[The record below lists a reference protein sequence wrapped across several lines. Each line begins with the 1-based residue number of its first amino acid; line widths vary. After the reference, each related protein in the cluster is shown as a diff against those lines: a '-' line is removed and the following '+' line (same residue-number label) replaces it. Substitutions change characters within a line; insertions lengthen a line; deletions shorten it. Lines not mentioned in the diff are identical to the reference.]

1 MQDVL
6 RRLRALDPE
15 KRAAVFARLAER
27 GEDFNVHPV
36 SSGQRRLWLLD
47 QLHPGSPVY
56 NVPYAFRLRGPV
68 DSGALGEAL
77 IALGRRHEVLRTV
90 FLDLDGDPRQ
100 VILPEPQFS
109 LVVTHADVEDRD
121 AFAVARATDAAREP
135 FDLADGPL
143 LRAELV
149 VFDETDALLL
159 VSLHHI
165 VCDGWSTQL
174 LFAEWRAAY
183 EARDLG
189 PAPTQY
195 LDFSRWQTE
204 WLRGR
209 DGTRLL
215 DYWTSQLAGVPP
227 VLELPTDH
235 PRPSVMR
242 MRGGA
247 AEFAWPASVKA
258 QLDAFCLAER
268 VTPFMVLLTAWN
280 VLLHRYCGAGDIV
293 VGTNV
298 GNRRAETENA
308 IGFFVNTVALR
319 TRLDSG
325 TSFLSLLHQVRD
337 TTLAAQQHQ
346 DLPFER
352 VVEALAPPRSTAH
365 QPVVQTIVGMED
377 GQHEIFSLPGVD
389 VRRVASHSGTAKW
402 DLELGVTSTDG
413 GITGLLEYDSALYEP
428 ATARRLLGHL
438 ETLLRA
444 GLADPSCPVGRL
456 PMITPAERVQLL
468 EEWNPPAAAR
478 MDGVLVHELV
488 EASADRTPD
497 AVALVFE
504 DQQLTYRELEERANR
519 LAHLLRSSGI
529 GRGDLVGISLPRSM
543 DLVVAQQGVLK
554 SGAAY
559 VPLDPEYPAD
569 RLAHMVSDSGLRVV
583 VTPAAFAGRFP
594 GVSTLSLDRTDF
606 SGFSADR
613 PQRTVEPDDLAY
625 VIYTSGSTGKPK
637 GAMLAHRGV
646 VNLADELAR
655 MLGIGP
661 GNRMLQFAS
670 FSFDVS
676 VADIMVTLRSG
687 ATVVLAA
694 RHDLQPGPDLA
705 RTIDTQRVD
714 TACLPPTVLRLTDP
728 ALVPGLRTLMAGGEA
743 CPDEVAAAWAPG
755 RRFLNIYGP
764 TEASIWIT
772 SAECDG
778 TESPLP
784 IGRPIAGNTAY
795 VLDENREPLPVGVP
809 GELHLGG
816 VQVARGYLNRP
827 ELTAERFVP
836 NPFGDG
842 RLYRTGDLARF
853 LPDGQIEFLRR
864 MDDQIKLRGYRIE
877 LGEIQAAVSR
887 HPSVRAAVV
896 IAREDVPGDVRLVA
910 YAVAAPGCR
919 IDASE
924 LRAHLRRGLPEYMV
938 PSAFVEV
945 PTIPRNPNGKL
956 DRRALPEPESVRAE
970 RVVVPAG
977 NRTER
982 AITDVWR
989 EVLRTDR
996 VGADDNFFDL
1006 GGNSLLLVKARSRL
1020 AEVFEREV
1028 PTVTLFT
1035 YPTVRALAAHFDG
1048 GGQVETRAAGG
1059 RQAPPIGGAEQG
1071 GALPTGGAEP
1081 GGTRGAGRRK
1091 QALLARGRKS

>member
-27 GEDFNVHPV
+27 GEEFNVHPV

-47 QLHPGSPVY
+47 QLHPGSAVH
-56 NVPYAFRLRGPV
+56 NVPYAFRLRGSV
-68 DSGALGEAL
+68 DPGALAAAL
-77 IALGRRHEVLRTV
+77 TQVGRRHEALRTV

-100 VILPEPQFS
+100 VILPEPQFA
-109 LVVTHADVEDRD
+109 LQVTDLDVADRD
-121 AFAVARATDAAREP
+121 ACAAERAAEAAREP
-135 FDLADGPL
+135 FDLAEGPL

-159 VSLHHI
+159 VSMHHI
-165 VCDGWSTQL
+165 ICDGWSTQL
-174 LFAEWRAAY
+174 LFAQWRAAY
-183 EARDLG
+183 ESGDLG
-189 PAPTQY
+189 PAPAQY
-195 LDFSRWQTE
+195 LDFSRWQNE
-204 WLRGR
+204 WLNGP
-209 DGTRLL
+209 DGARLL
-215 DYWTSQLAGVPP
+215 GYWTAQLAGVPP
-227 VLELPTDH
+227 VLELPADH
-235 PRPSVMR
+235 PRPAVLR
-242 MRGGA
+242 MRGA
-247 AEFAWPASVKA
+247 AESFAWPASL
-258 QLDAFCLAER
+258 QRRLDEFCLAER
-268 VTPFMVLLTAWN
+268 VTPFMVLVTAWN
-280 VLLHRYCGAGDIV
+280 VLLHRYCGADDIV

-298 GNRRAETENA
+298 GNRPAGTEDA
-308 IGFFVNTVALR
+308 VGFFVNTVALR
-319 TRLDSG
+319 TTVDPATGFRE
-325 TSFLSLLHQVRD
+325 LLHRVRD

-346 DLPFER
+346 ELPFELL
-352 VVEALAPPRSTAH
+352 VEALAPPRSTAH
-365 QPVVQTIVGMED
+365 QPVVQTVVGMED
-377 GQHEIFSLPGVD
+377 GQHEIFSLPRVRVD
-389 VRRVASHSGTAKW
+389 RVASHSGTSKW
-402 DLELGVTSTDG
+402 DLELAVTSTEG

-438 ETLLRA
+438 ETLLSA
-444 GLADPSCPVGRL
+444 GLADPECPVGRL
-456 PMITPAERVQLL
+456 TMITAAERAQLVR
-468 EEWNPPAAAR
+468 EWNPPPAPR
-478 MDGVLVHELV
+478 LDGVLVHELA
-488 EASADRTPD
+488 EASADRAPD

-504 DQQLTYRELEERANR
+504 DRELTYRELDERANQ
-519 LAHLLRSSGI
+519 LAHRLRSAGI
-529 GRGDLVGISLPRSM
+529 GRGHLVGISLPRSIE
-543 DLVVAQQGVLK
+543 LVVAQQGVLK

-559 VPLDPEYPAD
+559 VPLDPEYPAE

-583 VTPAAFAGRFP
+583 VTLGRLAGRFP
-594 GVSTLSLDRTDF
+594 GVDALPLDEADLSAEPVERLPRTA
-606 SGFSADR
+606 G
-613 PQRTVEPDDLAY
+613 PDDLAY

-637 GAMLAHRGV
+637 GAMLPHRGV

-655 MLGIGP
+655 TLGIGP

-676 VADIMVTLRSG
+676 VADIVVTLSAG

-694 RHDLQPGPDLA
+694 QHDLQPGPDLA
-705 RTIDTQRVD
+705 RTITSQRVD

-755 RRFLNIYGP
+755 RRFLNVYGP

-772 SAECDG
+772 SSECDG

-795 VLDENREPLPVGVP
+795 VLDEHREPVPIGVP
-809 GELHLGG
+809 GELCLGG

-836 NPFGDG
+836 DPFAGG

-853 LPDGQIEFLRR
+853 LPDGRIEFLRR

-877 LGEIQAAVSR
+877 LGEVQTAVSR

-910 YAVAAPGCR
+910 YAVAAAGRR
-919 IDASE
+919 IDAAE

-956 DRRALPEPESVRAE
+956 DRRALPEPESVRPE
-970 RVVVPAG
+970 RVVAPVG
-977 NRTER
+977 NQTER
-982 AITDVWR
+982 AISEVWR

-1006 GGNSLLLVKARSRL
+1006 GGNSVLLVKARSRL
-1020 AEVFEREV
+1020 AEVLARDV

-1048 GGQVETRAAGG
+1048 GGRAETRTAGG
-1059 RQAPPIGGAEQG
+1059 R
-1071 GALPTGGAEP
+1071 
-1081 GGTRGAGRRK
+1081 K
-1091 QALLARGRKS
+1091 ALLTRGRKS

>member
-6 RRLRALDPE
+6 QRLKALDPD
-15 KRAAVFARLAER
+15 KRAAVFAQLAER
-27 GEDFNVHPV
+27 GEDFGVYPV

-56 NVPYAFRLRGPV
+56 NVPYAFRLRGTV
-68 DSGALGEAL
+68 DSGALAAAL
-77 IALGRRHEVLRTV
+77 LEIGRRHEVLRTV

-109 LVVTHADVEDRD
+109 LVVTHVDVVDRD
-121 AFAVARATDAAREP
+121 GFAVARAAEAAQEP

-159 VSLHHI
+159 VSMHHI

-183 EARDLG
+183 ESRDLG

-204 WLRGR
+204 WLGGA

-235 PRPSVMR
+235 PRPAVMK

-247 AEFAWPASVKA
+247 VEFAWPATLKER
-258 QLDAFCLAER
+258 LDSFCLAER

-280 VLLHRYCGAGDIV
+280 VLLHRYSDADDIV

-298 GNRRAETENA
+298 GNRRAEIENA
-308 IGFFVNTVALR
+308 IGFFVNTVAIR
-319 TRLDSG
+319 SGVDSAA
-325 TSFLSLLHQVRD
+325 SFRSLLRQVRD

-365 QPVVQTIVGMED
+365 QPVIQTIVGMED
-377 GQHEIFSLPGVD
+377 SQHEIFALPGVT
-389 VRRVASHSGTAKW
+389 VERVASHSGTAKW
-402 DLELGVTSTDG
+402 DLELGVTSTEG
-413 GITGLLEYDSALYEP
+413 GITGLLEFDSALYEP

-438 ETLLRA
+438 ETLLTA
-444 GLADPSCPVGRL
+444 GLADPSCPIGRL
-456 PMITPAERVQLL
+456 TMITAAERAQILD
-468 EEWNPPAAAR
+468 EWNPPASAR
-478 MDGVLVHELV
+478 LDGVLVHELA

-504 DQQLTYRELEERANR
+504 DRQLTYRELDERANR
-519 LAHLLRSSGI
+519 LAHVLRARGI
-529 GRGDLVGISLPRSM
+529 GRGDFVGISLPRSL

-569 RLAHMVSDSGLRVV
+569 RLAYMVSDSGLRVV
-583 VTPAAFAGRFP
+583 VTLAALAGRFP
-594 GVSTLSLDRTDF
+594 GVATLPLDETDF
-606 SGFSADR
+606 SGVPDAR
-613 PQRTVEPDDLAY
+613 LRRTVEPDDLAY

-637 GAMLAHRGV
+637 GAMLPHRGV
-646 VNLADELAR
+646 VNLADELAA

-694 RHDLQPGPDLA
+694 QHDLQPGPDLA
-705 RTIDTQRVD
+705 RTITSQRVD
-714 TACLPPTVLRLTDP
+714 MACLPPTVLRLTDP

-755 RRFLNIYGP
+755 RRFINVYGP

-772 SAECDG
+772 SSECDG

-784 IGRPIAGNTAY
+784 IGRPITGNTAY

-809 GELHLGG
+809 GELYLGG

-827 ELTAERFVP
+827 ELTAERFVSD
-836 NPFGDG
+836 PFSNG

-853 LPDGQIEFLRR
+853 LPDGQVEFLRR

-877 LGEIQAAVSR
+877 LGEIQTAVSQ

-910 YAVAAPGCR
+910 YAVAADGCR
-919 IDASE
+919 IDGSE

-956 DRRALPEPESVRAE
+956 DHRALPKPESVRTE

-977 NRTER
+977 NQTER
-982 AITDVWR
+982 AISDVWR
-989 EVLRTDR
+989 EVLRMDR

-1006 GGNSLLLVKARSRL
+1006 GGNSVLLVKARSRL
-1020 AEVFEREV
+1020 AELFAREV

-1048 GGQVETRAAGG
+1048 SGQVETRAVGG
-1059 RQAPPIGGAEQG
+1059 R
-1071 GALPTGGAEP
+1071 
-1081 GGTRGAGRRK
+1081 K
-1091 QALLARGRKS
+1091 ALLARGRKS

>member
-15 KRAAVFARLAER
+15 KRAAVFARIAER

-56 NVPYAFRLRGPV
+56 NVPYAFRLRGSV
-68 DSGALGEAL
+68 DSEAL
-77 IALGRRHEVLRTV
+77 SAALTEVGRRHEVLRTV

-109 LVVTHADVEDRD
+109 LVVTHADADDRD
-121 AFAVARATDAAREP
+121 AFAAERAAEAAREP

-149 VFDETDALLL
+149 VFDETDSLLL
-159 VSLHHI
+159 ISMHHI
-165 VCDGWSTQL
+165 VCDGWSTRL
-174 LFAEWRAAY
+174 LFAELSAAY
-183 EARDLG
+183 AGLG
-189 PAPTQY
+189 LGSAPTQY
-195 LDFSRWQTE
+195 LDFSRWQAE
-204 WLRGR
+204 WLAGE
-209 DGTRLL
+209 DGARLL
-215 DYWTSQLAGVPP
+215 DYWTGQLAGVPP

-235 PRPSVMR
+235 PRPAVMR

-247 AEFAWPASVKA
+247 VEFAWPASLKA
-258 QLDAFCLAER
+258 RLDRFCTAER

-280 VLLHRYCGAGDIV
+280 VLLHRYSGADDVV

-298 GNRRAETENA
+298 GNRGAGLENA
-308 IGFFVNTVALR
+308 VGFFVNTVAIR
-319 TRLDSG
+319 TSVDPA
-325 TSFLSLLHQVRD
+325 TSFRSLLRQVRD

-365 QPVVQTIVGMED
+365 QPVVQTIVGMEE
-377 GQHEIFSLPGVD
+377 GQHEILSLPGVSVD
-389 VRRVASHSGTAKW
+389 GVASHSGTAKW
-402 DLELGVTSTDG
+402 DLELGVTSTED
-413 GITGLLEYDSALYEP
+413 GITGQLEYDSALYEQ

-438 ETLLRA
+438 ETLLTA
-444 GLADPSCPVGRL
+444 GLADPSCPVGEL
-456 PMITPAERVQLL
+456 TMIMPAERAQIVD
-468 EEWNPPAAAR
+468 EWNPPVEPR
-478 MDGVLVHELV
+478 LDGVLVHELA

-504 DQQLTYRELEERANR
+504 DQELTYRQLDERANQ
-519 LAHLLRSSGI
+519 LAHRLRSLGI
-529 GRGDLVGISLPRSM
+529 GYGDLVGISLPRSI

-569 RLAHMVSDSGLRVV
+569 RLAYMVSDSGLRLV
-583 VTPAAFAGRFP
+583 VTLARFAERFPAAD
-594 GVSTLSLDRTDF
+594 TLPLDETDL
-606 SGFSADR
+606 SALPVER
-613 PQRTVEPDDLAY
+613 PQRTIEPDDLAY

-637 GAMLAHRGV
+637 GAMLPHRGV

-655 MLGIGP
+655 MIGIGP

-676 VADIMVTLRSG
+676 VADIMVTLSAG

-694 RHDLQPGPDLA
+694 QHDLQPGPDLA
-705 RTIDTQRVD
+705 RTINSQRVD

-755 RRFLNIYGP
+755 RRFINVYGP

-784 IGRPIAGNTAY
+784 IGRPITGNTAY
-795 VLDENREPLPVGVP
+795 VLDGNREPLPVGVP
-809 GELHLGG
+809 GELYLGG

-827 ELTAERFVP
+827 ELTAERFVTD
-836 NPFGDG
+836 PFGPG

-877 LGEIQAAVSR
+877 LGEVQTAVSR

-910 YAVAAPGCR
+910 YAVAAEGCR
-919 IDASE
+919 IDPSA

-956 DRRALPEPESVRAE
+956 DHRALPKPESVRSE

-977 NRTER
+977 NQTER
-982 AITDVWR
+982 AISDVWR
-989 EVLRTDR
+989 EVLRMDR

-1006 GGNSLLLVKARSRL
+1006 GGNSVLLVKARSRL
-1020 AEVFEREV
+1020 AEVLAREV

-1048 GGQVETRAAGG
+1048 TGTTASRASGG
-1059 RQAPPIGGAEQG
+1059 RN
-1071 GALPTGGAEP
+1071 
-1081 GGTRGAGRRK
+1081 
-1091 QALLARGRKS
+1091 ALLARGRKT

>member
-15 KRAAVFARLAER
+15 KRAAVFAQLAER
-27 GEDFNVHPV
+27 GEEFNVHPV

-47 QLHPGSPVY
+47 QLHPGSAVY
-56 NVPYAFRLRGPV
+56 NVPYAFRLRGSV
-68 DSGALGEAL
+68 DSGALGAAL
-77 IALGRRHEVLRTV
+77 IELGRRHEVLRTV

-109 LVVTHADVEDRD
+109 LVVTHADVEDRE
-121 AFAVARATDAAREP
+121 AFAAERAAEAAQEP
-135 FDLADGPL
+135 FSLADGPL
-143 LRAELV
+143 LRAELI
-149 VFDETDALLL
+149 VFDSSDALLL
-159 VSLHHI
+159 VSMHHI

-174 LFAEWRAAY
+174 LFSEWQAAY
-183 EARDLG
+183 SGLDLG
-189 PAPTQY
+189 AAPTQY

-204 WLRGR
+204 WLRGPE
-209 DGTRLL
+209 GARLL
-215 DYWTSQLAGVPP
+215 DYWTEQLAGVPP

-235 PRPSVMR
+235 PRPAVMK
-242 MRGGA
+242 MRGGVVS
-247 AEFAWPASVKA
+247 FAWPASLKS

-280 VLLHRYCGAGDIV
+280 VLLHRYSGADDIV

-298 GNRRAETENA
+298 GARRAEIENA
-308 IGFFVNTVALR
+308 LGFFVNTVAIR
-319 TRLDSG
+319 STVDSDR
-325 TSFLSLLHQVRD
+325 SFRSLLHQVRD

-365 QPVVQTIVGMED
+365 QPVIQTIVGMED
-377 GQHEIFSLPGVD
+377 SQHEIFSLPGV
-389 VRRVASHSGTAKW
+389 VVSRVASHSGTAKW
-402 DLELGVTSTDG
+402 DLELGVTSTEG
-413 GITGLLEYDSALYEP
+413 GITGLLEYDSALYRHSS
-428 ATARRLLGHL
+428 ARRLLGHL
-438 ETLLRA
+438 ETLLGA

-456 PMITPAERVQLL
+456 TMITPAERAQLV
-468 EEWNPPAAAR
+468 EAWNPQVAPR
-478 MDGVLVHELV
+478 LDGVLVHELA

-504 DQQLTYRELEERANR
+504 NQSLTYRELDSRANQ
-519 LAHLLRSSGI
+519 LAHQLRSLGI
-529 GRGDLVGISLPRSM
+529 GRGDFVGISLPRSI

-569 RLAHMVSDSGLRVV
+569 RLAYMVSDSGLRVV
-583 VTPAAFAGRFP
+583 VTLERFASRFP
-594 GVSTLSLDRTDF
+594 GVDTLPLDSVDL
-606 SGFSADR
+606 SAFPVDR

-637 GAMLAHRGV
+637 GAMLPHRGV

-655 MLGIGP
+655 MIGIGP

-694 RHDLQPGPDLA
+694 QHDLQPGPDLA
-705 RTIDTQRVD
+705 RTICEQRVD
-714 TACLPPTVLRLTDP
+714 FACLPPTVLRLTDP
-728 ALVPGLRTLMAGGEA
+728 AAVPGLRTLMAGGEA

-755 RRFLNIYGP
+755 RRFINIYGP

-772 SAECDG
+772 SAECSG

-784 IGRPIAGNTAY
+784 IGRPISGNTAH
-795 VLDENREPLPVGVP
+795 VLDVNREPVPVGVP
-809 GELHLGG
+809 GELYLGG

-827 ELTAERFVP
+827 ELTAERFVSD
-836 NPFGDG
+836 PFSGG

-877 LGEIQAAVSR
+877 LGEIQTAVSQ

-910 YAVAAPGCR
+910 YAVAADGCR
-919 IDASE
+919 IDGGE

-956 DRRALPEPESVRAE
+956 DHRALPKPSAQSS

-977 NRTER
+977 NQTER
-982 AITDVWR
+982 VISDVWR
-989 EVLRTDR
+989 EVLRMDR

-1006 GGNSLLLVKARSRL
+1006 GGNSVLLVKARSKL
-1020 AEVFEREV
+1020 AEVFAREV

-1048 GGQVETRAAGG
+1048 TGTTGSRSAGN
-1059 RQAPPIGGAEQG
+1059 RS
-1071 GALPTGGAEP
+1071 
-1081 GGTRGAGRRK
+1081 
-1091 QALLARGRKS
+1091 ALLARGRKS

>member
-6 RRLRALDPE
+6 RRLKALDPE
-15 KRAAVFARLAER
+15 RRAAVFAQLAER
-27 GEDFNVHPV
+27 GEEFNVHPV

-68 DSGALGEAL
+68 DSAALAAAL
-77 IALGRRHEVLRTV
+77 LALGRRHEVLRTV

-109 LVVTHADVEDRD
+109 LVVTEVSVPASERD
-121 AFAVARATDAAREP
+121 AFASARAAEAAREP
-135 FDLADGPL
+135 FDLAEGPL

-149 VFDETDALLL
+149 VFSATDALLL
-159 VSLHHI
+159 VTMHHI

-183 EARDLG
+183 ESADLG

-204 WLRGR
+204 WLAGP
-209 DGTRLL
+209 DGARLEE
-215 DYWTSQLAGVPP
+215 YWTSQLAGVPP
-227 VLELPTDH
+227 VLELPADH
-235 PRPSVMR
+235 PRPAVMK

-247 AEFAWPASVKA
+247 ESFAWPASLKER
-258 QLDAFCLAER
+258 LDSFCLAER

-280 VLLHRYCGAGDIV
+280 VLLHRYSGADDLV

-298 GNRRAETENA
+298 ANRRAEIENA
-308 IGFFVNTVALR
+308 VGFFVNTVAIR
-319 TRLDSG
+319 TRVSPSV
-325 TSFLSLLHQVRD
+325 SFRSLLHQVRD

-365 QPVVQTIVGMED
+365 QPVIQTIVGMED
-377 GQHEIFSLPGVD
+377 SQHEIFSLPGVS
-389 VRRVASHSGTAKW
+389 VSRVASHSGTAKW
-402 DLELGVTSTDG
+402 DLELGVTSTSG
-413 GITGLLEYDSALYEP
+413 GIAGLLEYDSALYEP
-428 ATARRLLGHL
+428 ATVRRLLGHL
-438 ETLLRA
+438 ETLLSA
-444 GLADPSCPVGRL
+444 GLDDPSRPVGRL
-456 PMITPAERVQLL
+456 TMINAAERAQLVD
-468 EEWNPPAAAR
+468 EWNPPVSPR
-478 MDGVLVHELV
+478 LDDVLVHELM

-504 DQQLTYRELEERANR
+504 DQSLTYRELEARANQ
-519 LAHLLRSSGI
+519 LAHQLRSSGI
-529 GRGDLVGISLPRSM
+529 GRGDLVGISLPRSL

-569 RLAHMVSDSGLRVV
+569 RLAYMVADSGLRVV
-583 VTPAAFAGRFP
+583 VTLAAFASRFP
-594 GVSTLSLDRTDF
+594 SVDTLSLDVVDL
-606 SGFSADR
+606 SAFATDR
-613 PQRTVEPDDLAY
+613 PQRTVSPDDLAY

-637 GAMLAHRGV
+637 GAMLPHRGV

-676 VADIMVTLRSG
+676 VADIMVTLSSG
-687 ATVVLAA
+687 ATVVLAPQ
-694 RHDLQPGPDLA
+694 HDLQPGPDLA
-705 RTIDTQRVD
+705 RTINAQRVD
-714 TACLPPTVLRLTDP
+714 MACLPPTVLRLTDP
-728 ALVPGLRTLMAGGEA
+728 ASVPGLRTLMAGGEA
-743 CPDEVAAAWAPG
+743 CPDEVAALWAPG
-755 RRFLNIYGP
+755 RRFVNIYGP

-795 VLDENREPLPVGVP
+795 VLDENREPLPIGVP
-809 GELHLGG
+809 GELYLGG

-827 ELTAERFVP
+827 ELTSERFVAD
-836 NPFGDG
+836 PFTGG

-853 LPDGQIEFLRR
+853 LPDGRIEFLRR
-864 MDDQIKLRGYRIE
+864 MDNQIKLRGYRIE
-877 LGEIQAAVSR
+877 LGEIQTAVSQ

-919 IDASE
+919 IDAAE
-924 LRAHLRRGLPEYMV
+924 LRTHLRRGLPEYMV

-956 DRRALPEPESVRAE
+956 DHRALPKPESVRAE

-977 NRTER
+977 TRTER
-982 AITDVWR
+982 AISDVWS
-989 EVLRTDR
+989 EVLRMDR
-996 VGADDNFFDL
+996 IGADDNFFDL
-1006 GGNSLLLVKARSRL
+1006 GGNSVLLVKARSRL
-1020 AEVFEREV
+1020 AEVFAREV

-1048 GGQVETRAAGG
+1048 GGEVEARSVAGG
-1059 RQAPPIGGAEQG
+1059 R
-1071 GALPTGGAEP
+1071 
-1081 GGTRGAGRRK
+1081 K
-1091 QALLARGRKS
+1091 ALLARGRKS

>member
-6 RRLRALDPE
+6 RRLKALDPD
-15 KRAAVFARLAER
+15 KRAAVFAQLTER
-27 GEDFNVHPV
+27 GEDFGVYPV

-56 NVPYAFRLRGPV
+56 NVPYAFRLRGTV
-68 DSGALGEAL
+68 DSDALGAAL
-77 IALGRRHEVLRTV
+77 LEIGRRHEVLRTV
-90 FLDLDGDPRQ
+90 FLDVDGDPRQ

-109 LVVTHADVEDRD
+109 LAVTHADVDDRD
-121 AFAVARATDAAREP
+121 AFATARAADAARQP
-135 FDLADGPL
+135 FSLADGPL

-149 VFDETDALLL
+149 VFDEADALLL
-159 VSLHHI
+159 VSMHHI

-183 EARDLG
+183 ESRDLG

-204 WLRGR
+204 WLGGP

-215 DYWTSQLAGVPP
+215 DYWTTQLAGVPP

-235 PRPSVMR
+235 PRPAVMK

-247 AEFAWPASVKA
+247 VEFAWPASVK
-258 QLDAFCLAER
+258 QRLDEFCLAER

-280 VLLHRYCGAGDIV
+280 VLLHRYSGADDIV

-298 GNRRAETENA
+298 GNRGTEIENA
-308 IGFFVNTVALR
+308 IGFFVNTVAIR
-319 TRLDSG
+319 SSVDSAA
-325 TSFLSLLHQVRD
+325 SFRSLLHQVRD

-346 DLPFER
+346 ELPFER

-365 QPVVQTIVGMED
+365 QPVIQTIVGMED
-377 GQHEIFSLPGVD
+377 SQHEIFTLPGVAVD
-389 VRRVASHSGTAKW
+389 RVASHSGTAKW
-402 DLELGVTSTDG
+402 DLELGVTSTEG
-413 GITGLLEYDSALYEP
+413 GITGLLEFDSALYEP

-438 ETLLRA
+438 EMLLTA
-444 GLADPSCPVGRL
+444 GLADPSCPIGRL
-456 PMITPAERVQLL
+456 ALITPAERVQVL
-468 EEWNPPAAAR
+468 EEWNPPVVAR
-478 MDGVLVHELV
+478 LDGVLVHELA

-504 DQQLTYRELEERANR
+504 DQQLTYAELDSRANR
-519 LAHLLRSSGI
+519 LAHLLRSRGI
-529 GRGDLVGISLPRSM
+529 GRGDFVGISLPRSL

-569 RLAHMVSDSGLRVV
+569 RLAYMVADSGLRVV
-583 VTPAAFAGRFP
+583 VTLAALAERFP
-594 GVSTLSLDRTDF
+594 DVSTLPLDDTDF
-606 SGFSADR
+606 SGVPDAR
-613 PQRTVEPDDLAY
+613 LRRTVEPDDLAY

-637 GAMLAHRGV
+637 GAMLPHRGV

-694 RHDLQPGPDLA
+694 QHDLQPGPDLA
-705 RTIDTQRVD
+705 RTINSQRVD
-714 TACLPPTVLRLTDP
+714 MACLPPTVLRLTDP

-755 RRFLNIYGP
+755 RRFVNVYGP

-809 GELHLGG
+809 GELYLGG

-827 ELTAERFVP
+827 ELTAERFVSD
-836 NPFGDG
+836 PFSSG

-853 LPDGQIEFLRR
+853 LPDGQVEFLRR

-877 LGEIQAAVSR
+877 LGEIQTAVSQ

-910 YAVAAPGCR
+910 YAVAADGCR
-919 IDASE
+919 IDATE

-956 DRRALPEPESVRAE
+956 DHRALPKPESVRTE

-977 NRTER
+977 NQTER
-982 AITDVWR
+982 AISDVWR

-1006 GGNSLLLVKARSRL
+1006 GGNSVLLVKARSRL
-1020 AEVFEREV
+1020 AEVFAREV

-1048 GGQVETRAAGG
+1048 SGQVETRAVGG
-1059 RQAPPIGGAEQG
+1059 R
-1071 GALPTGGAEP
+1071 
-1081 GGTRGAGRRK
+1081 K
-1091 QALLARGRKS
+1091 ALLARGRKS

>member
-15 KRAAVFARLAER
+15 RRAAVFAQLAER
-27 GEDFNVHPV
+27 GEEFNVHPV

-68 DSGALGEAL
+68 DRAALGAAL
-77 IALGRRHEVLRTV
+77 TELGRRHEVLRTV

-109 LVVTHADVEDRD
+109 LVVTETPVAAGERD
-121 AFAVARATDAAREP
+121 AFASARAAEAAREP
-135 FDLADGPL
+135 FSLADGPL

-149 VFDETDALLL
+149 VFDATDALLL
-159 VSLHHI
+159 VTMHHI

-183 EARDLG
+183 ESADLG

-204 WLRGR
+204 WLAGP
-209 DGTRLL
+209 DGARLQ

-227 VLELPTDH
+227 VLELPSDH
-235 PRPSVMR
+235 PRPAVMK

-247 AEFAWPASVKA
+247 ESFAWPAALKER
-258 QLDAFCLAER
+258 LDSFCLAER

-280 VLLHRYCGAGDIV
+280 VLLHRYCGADDLV

-298 GNRRAETENA
+298 ANRRAEIENA
-308 IGFFVNTVALR
+308 IGFFVNTVAIR
-319 TRLDSG
+319 TRVEPADS
-325 TSFLSLLHQVRD
+325 FRSLLHQVRD

-365 QPVVQTIVGMED
+365 QPVIQTIVGMED
-377 GQHEIFSLPGVD
+377 SQHEIFSLPGVG
-389 VRRVASHSGTAKW
+389 VSRVASHSGTAKW
-402 DLELGVTSTDG
+402 DLELGVTSTSG
-413 GITGLLEYDSALYEP
+413 GIAGLLEYDSALFEP
-428 ATARRLLGHL
+428 ATVRRLLGHL
-438 ETLLRA
+438 ETLLSA
-444 GLADPSCPVGRL
+444 GLADPSCSVGLL
-456 PMITPAERVQLL
+456 PMITSSERAQLVD
-468 EEWNPPAAAR
+468 EWNPPVSPR
-478 MDGVLVHELV
+478 LDDVLVHELA

-504 DQQLTYRELEERANR
+504 DQSLTYRQLDTRANQ
-519 LAHLLRSSGI
+519 LAHRLRAAGI
-529 GRGDLVGISLPRSM
+529 GPGDLVGISLPRSL

-569 RLAHMVSDSGLRVV
+569 RLAYMVSDSGLRVV
-583 VTPAAFAGRFP
+583 VTLSAFTSRFP
-594 GVSTLSLDRTDF
+594 AVDTLPLDTVDLSELST
-606 SGFSADR
+606 DR
-613 PQRTVEPDDLAY
+613 PQRTVSPDDLAY

-637 GAMLAHRGV
+637 GAMLPHRGV
-646 VNLADELAR
+646 VNLATELAR
-655 MLGIGP
+655 MIGIGP

-676 VADIMVTLRSG
+676 VADIMVTLSAG
-687 ATVVLAA
+687 ATVVLAPQ
-694 RHDLQPGPDLA
+694 HDLQPGPDLT
-705 RTIDTQRVD
+705 RTITTQRVD
-714 TACLPPTVLRLTDP
+714 MACLPPTVLRLTDP
-728 ALVPGLRTLMAGGEA
+728 SSVPGLHTLMAGGEA
-743 CPDEVAAAWAPG
+743 CPDEVAAGWAPG
-755 RRFLNIYGP
+755 RRFINIYGP

-772 SAECDG
+772 AAECDG

-795 VLDENREPLPVGVP
+795 VLDAHGEPLPIGVP
-809 GELHLGG
+809 GELYLGG

-827 ELTAERFVP
+827 ELTSERFVSD
-836 NPFGDG
+836 PFSGG

-853 LPDGQIEFLRR
+853 LPDGRIEFLRR
-864 MDDQIKLRGYRIE
+864 MDNQIKLRGYRIE
-877 LGEIQAAVSR
+877 LGEIQTAVSQ

-910 YAVAAPGCR
+910 YAVAAAGSR
-919 IDASE
+919 IDAAE

-956 DRRALPEPESVRAE
+956 DHRALPKPESVRAE

-977 NRTER
+977 TRTER
-982 AITDVWR
+982 AISDVWS
-989 EVLRTDR
+989 EVLRMDR
-996 VGADDNFFDL
+996 IGADDNFFDL
-1006 GGNSLLLVKARSRL
+1006 GGNSVLLVKARSRL
-1020 AEVFEREV
+1020 AEVFAREV

-1048 GGQVETRAAGG
+1048 GGQEETRAVAGG
-1059 RQAPPIGGAEQG
+1059 R
-1071 GALPTGGAEP
+1071 
-1081 GGTRGAGRRK
+1081 K
-1091 QALLARGRKS
+1091 ALLARGRKA

>member
-6 RRLRALDPE
+6 RRLKALDPE
-15 KRAAVFARLAER
+15 RRAAVFAQLAER
-27 GEDFNVHPV
+27 GEEFNVHPV

-56 NVPYAFRLRGPV
+56 NVPYAFRLRGRV
-68 DSGALGEAL
+68 DADALAAAL
-77 IALGRRHEVLRTV
+77 LEVGRRHEVLRTV

-109 LVVTHADVEDRD
+109 LVVTQLDVAVNLRD
-121 AFAVARATDAAREP
+121 GFVSERAANAAREP

-149 VFDETDALLL
+149 VFDSRDALLL
-159 VSLHHI
+159 ISMHHI

-174 LFAEWRAAY
+174 LFAELQAAY
-183 EARDLG
+183 SGGDLG
-189 PAPTQY
+189 PVPTQY

-204 WLRGR
+204 WLSGQ
-209 DGTRLL
+209 DGVRLL
-215 DYWTSQLAGVPP
+215 DYWTKQLAGVPP
-227 VLELPTDH
+227 VLELPADH
-235 PRPSVMR
+235 PRPAMMK

-247 AEFAWPASVKA
+247 ESFAWPAELKDR
-258 QLDAFCLAER
+258 LDEFCLAER

-280 VLLHRYCGAGDIV
+280 VLLHRYSGADDLV

-298 GNRRAETENA
+298 ANRRAEIENA
-308 IGFFVNTVALR
+308 IGFYVNTVAIR
-319 TRLDSG
+319 TAVDPSV
-325 TSFLSLLHQVRD
+325 SFRSLLHQVRD

-365 QPVVQTIVGMED
+365 QPVIQTIVGMED
-377 GQHEIFSLPGVD
+377 SQHEIFALPGVS
-389 VRRVASHSGTAKW
+389 VERVASHSGTAKW
-402 DLELGVTSTDG
+402 DLELGVTSTEG
-413 GITGLLEYDSALYEP
+413 GISGLLEYDSALYEP
-428 ATARRLLGHL
+428 ATVRRLLGHL
-438 ETLLRA
+438 ETLLSA
-444 GLADPSCPVGRL
+444 GVTEPELAVGRL
-456 PMITPAERVQLL
+456 PMLTSAERAQLVD
-468 EEWNPPAAAR
+468 EWNPPVEPR
-478 MDGVLVHELV
+478 LDGVLVHELA
-488 EASADRTPD
+488 EATADRTPN

-504 DQQLTYRELEERANR
+504 DQELTYRQLDERANQ
-519 LAHLLRSSGI
+519 LAHRLRAQGI
-529 GRGDLVGISLPRSM
+529 GRGDLVGISLPRSI

-569 RLAHMVSDSGLRVV
+569 RLAYMVSDSSARVV
-583 VTPAAFAGRFP
+583 VTLARFAERFP
-594 GVSTLSLDRTDF
+594 GVETLPLDETDL
-606 SGFSADR
+606 SDLPIDR
-613 PQRTVEPDDLAY
+613 PQRTLEPDDLAY

-637 GAMLAHRGV
+637 GAMLPHRGV

-655 MLGIGP
+655 MIGIGP
-661 GNRMLQFAS
+661 DNRMLQFAS

-676 VADIMVTLRSG
+676 VADIMVTLSSG

-694 RHDLQPGPDLA
+694 QHDLQPGPDLA
-705 RTIDTQRVD
+705 RTINSQRVD
-714 TACLPPTVLRLTDP
+714 MACLPPTVLRLTDP

-755 RRFLNIYGP
+755 RTFINIYGP

-772 SAECDG
+772 SSYCDG

-795 VLDENREPLPVGVP
+795 VLDENREPLPIGVP
-809 GELHLGG
+809 GELYLGG

-827 ELTAERFVP
+827 ELTSERFVSD
-836 NPFGDG
+836 PFTADG

-853 LPDGQIEFLRR
+853 LPNGQIEFLRR
-864 MDDQIKLRGYRIE
+864 MDNQIKLRGYRIE
-877 LGEIQAAVSR
+877 LGEIQTAVAQ

-910 YAVAAPGCR
+910 YAVAAEGHR
-919 IDASE
+919 IDAAE

-938 PSAFVEV
+938 PSAFVAV

-956 DRRALPEPESVRAE
+956 DHRALPKPESVRDE
-970 RVVVPAG
+970 RPVVAAG
-977 NRTER
+977 TTTER
-982 AITDVWR
+982 TITGVWR

-996 VGADDNFFDL
+996 IGAEDNFFDL
-1006 GGNSLLLVKARSRL
+1006 GGNSVLLVKARSKL
-1020 AEVFEREV
+1020 AEAFEREV

-1048 GGQVETRAAGG
+1048 AGKAAHFDGAGQAEQRTAGG
-1059 RQAPPIGGAEQG
+1059 RQA
-1071 GALPTGGAEP
+1071 
-1081 GGTRGAGRRK
+1081 
-1091 QALLARGRKS
+1091 LLTRGRKS

>member
-6 RRLRALDPE
+6 RRLRALDQE
-15 KRAAVFARLAER
+15 KRAAVFARIAEH

-36 SSGQRRLWLLD
+36 SPGQRRLWLLD

-68 DSGALGEAL
+68 DAGALSAAL
-77 IALGRRHEVLRTV
+77 VELGLRHEVLRTV

-109 LVVTHADVEDRD
+109 LVVTHADVTDRD
-121 AFAVARATDAAREP
+121 AYAVSRAAEAAREP

-149 VFDETDALLL
+149 VFDPTDSLLL
-159 VSLHHI
+159 ISMHHI

-174 LFAEWRAAY
+174 LFSELSTVY
-183 EARDLG
+183 SGQHLG
-189 PAPTQY
+189 PAPAQY
-195 LDFSRWQTE
+195 LDFSRWQAE
-204 WLRGR
+204 WL
-209 DGTRLL
+209 DGQESAEQLG
-215 DYWTSQLAGVPP
+215 YWTRQLAGIPP
-227 VLELPTDH
+227 VLGLPTDR
-235 PRPSVMR
+235 PRPAVMR
-242 MRGGA
+242 MCGGA
-247 AEFAWPASVKA
+247 VEFAWPASLKER
-258 QLDAFCLAER
+258 LDEFCLAER
-268 VTPFMVLLTAWN
+268 VTPFMVLVTAWN
-280 VLLHRYCGAGDIV
+280 VLLHRYSGADDVV

-298 GNRRAETENA
+298 GARRVEIEDAA
-308 IGFFVNTVALR
+308 GFFVNTVALR
-319 TRLDSG
+319 TKIDPAV
-325 TSFLSLLHQVRD
+325 SFRELLHQVRD

-365 QPVVQTIVGMED
+365 QPVVQTVVGMED
-377 GQHEIFSLPGVD
+377 GQHSLLSLPGVD
-389 VRRVASHSGTAKW
+389 VRRVPAHSGTAKW
-402 DLELGVTSTDG
+402 DLELGVTSTEG
-413 GITGLLEYDSALYEP
+413 GITGLLEYDSDLYDRE
-428 ATARRLLGHL
+428 TASRLLGHL
-438 ETLLRA
+438 EVLLTA
-444 GLADPSCPVGRL
+444 GLADPSCSVGRL
-456 PMITPAERVQLL
+456 PLLTSAERVRLL
-468 EEWNPPAAAR
+468 DEWNPHAEAR
-478 MDGVLVHELV
+478 LDGVLVHELT

-504 DQQLTYRELEERANR
+504 DQELTYRELDERANR
-519 LAHLLRSSGI
+519 LAHLLRSRGI
-529 GRGDLVGISLPRSM
+529 GRGDLVGISLPRSL
-543 DLVVAQQGVLK
+543 DLVVAQQAVLK

-569 RLAHMVSDSGLRVV
+569 RLAYMVSDSGLRLV
-583 VTPAAFAGRFP
+583 VTLDRFAARFP
-594 GVSTLSLDRTDF
+594 GADALPLDETDLSGLP
-606 SGFSADR
+606 ADR
-613 PQRTVEPDDLAY
+613 PHRTIEPDDLAY

-637 GAMLAHRGV
+637 GAMLPHRGV
-646 VNLADELAR
+646 ANLADELAR

-676 VADIMVTLRSG
+676 VADIMVTLSAG

-694 RHDLQPGPDLA
+694 QHDLQPGPDLA
-705 RTIDTQRVD
+705 RTINSQRVD
-714 TACLPPTVLRLTDP
+714 VACLPPTVLRLTDP

-755 RRFLNIYGP
+755 RRFINIYGP

-772 SAECDG
+772 STECDG

-784 IGRPIAGNTAY
+784 IGRPIRGNTAY
-795 VLDENREPLPVGVP
+795 VLDEHREPLPAGIP

-816 VQVARGYLNRP
+816 VQVARGYLDRP

-836 NPFGDG
+836 NPFGAG

-853 LPDGQIEFLRR
+853 LPDGRIEFLRR
-864 MDDQIKLRGYRIE
+864 LDDQIKLRGYRIE
-877 LGEIQAAVSR
+877 LGEIQTAVAQ

-910 YAVAAPGCR
+910 YAVAGQGHR
-919 IDASE
+919 IDPAE
-924 LRAHLRRGLPEYMV
+924 LRAHVRRGLPEYMV

-956 DRRALPEPESVRAE
+956 DRRALPAPESVRTE
-970 RVVVPAG
+970 RVVVPIG

-982 AITDVWR
+982 AISDVWR

-1006 GGNSLLLVKARSRL
+1006 GGNSVLLVKARSRL

-1028 PTVTLFT
+1028 PTVMLFT

-1048 GGQVETRAAGG
+1048 TGTTASRASGG
-1059 RQAPPIGGAEQG
+1059 RG
-1071 GALPTGGAEP
+1071 
-1081 GGTRGAGRRK
+1081 
-1091 QALLARGRKS
+1091 ALLARGRKA

>member
-1 MQDVL
+1 MTGGEVVQDVL
-6 RRLRALDPE
+6 RRLKALDPE
-15 KRAAVFARLAER
+15 KRAAVFAQLAER
-27 GEDFNVHPV
+27 GEDFGVYPV

-47 QLHPGSPVY
+47 QLHPGSAVY
-56 NVPYAFRLRGPV
+56 NVPYAFRLRGTV
-68 DSGALGEAL
+68 DAGALGEAL
-77 IALGRRHEVLRTV
+77 LEVGRRHEVLRTV
-90 FLDLDGDPRQ
+90 FLDLDGEPRQ

-109 LVVTHADVEDRD
+109 LVVSHVDVDDRE
-121 AFAVARATDAAREP
+121 AFAAERAAEVAAEP
-135 FDLADGPL
+135 FSLADGPL

-149 VFDETDALLL
+149 VFDATDALLL
-159 VSLHHI
+159 VSMHHI

-174 LFAEWRAAY
+174 LFAEWEAAY
-183 EARDLG
+183 SARDLG
-189 PAPTQY
+189 PAPAQY

-204 WLRGR
+204 WLAGAE
-209 DGTRLL
+209 GARLL
-215 DYWTSQLAGVPP
+215 EYWTAQLAGVPP
-227 VLELPTDH
+227 VLELPADR
-235 PRPSVMR
+235 PRPAVMR

-247 AEFAWPASVKA
+247 VEFAWPAALKDR
-258 QLDAFCLAER
+258 LDAFCLAER

-280 VLLHRYCGAGDIV
+280 VLLHRYSGAGDIV

-298 GNRRAETENA
+298 GNRRAEIEDA

-319 TRLDSG
+319 TRVDADV
-325 TSFLSLLHQVRD
+325 SFLELLHQVRD

-346 DLPFER
+346 ELPFER

-377 GQHEIFSLPGVD
+377 GQHSLLSLPGIEIS
-389 VRRVASHSGTAKW
+389 RVPAHSGTAKW
-402 DLELGVTSTDG
+402 DLELGVTSTEG
-413 GITGLLEYDSALYEP
+413 GITGLLEFDSALYEP
-428 ATARRLLGHL
+428 ETVRRLLGHL
-438 ETLLRA
+438 ETLLDS
-444 GLADPSCPVGRL
+444 GLAAPSCPVGRL
-456 PMITPAERVQLL
+456 TMITPAERARIL
-468 EEWNPPAAAR
+468 EDWNPVATAR
-478 MDGVLVHELV
+478 LDGVLVHELA
-488 EASADRTPD
+488 ESSADRTPD

-504 DQQLTYRELEERANR
+504 DQELTYRELDERANR
-519 LAHLLRSSGI
+519 LAHLLRSRGI
-529 GRGDLVGISLPRSM
+529 GRGDFVGISLPRSL

-569 RLAHMVSDSGLRVV
+569 RLAYMVADSGLRVV
-583 VTPAAFAGRFP
+583 VTLAAFSERFP
-594 GVSTLSLDRTDF
+594 GVATLPLDETDF
-606 SGFSADR
+606 SGVPAAR
-613 PQRTVEPDDLAY
+613 LARTVEPDDLAY

-637 GAMLAHRGV
+637 GAMLPHRGV

-694 RHDLQPGPDLA
+694 QHDLQPGPDLA
-705 RTIDTQRVD
+705 RTITSQRVD
-714 TACLPPTVLRLTDP
+714 VACLPPTVLRLTDP
-728 ALVPGLRTLMAGGEA
+728 ASVPGLRTLMAGGEA
-743 CPDEVAAAWAPG
+743 CPEEVAAAWAVG
-755 RRFLNIYGP
+755 RRFLNVYGP

-772 SAECDG
+772 AADCDG

-784 IGRPIAGNTAY
+784 IGRPITGSTAY
-795 VLDENREPLPVGVP
+795 VLDAHQEPLPVGVP

-827 ELTAERFVP
+827 ELTAERFVAD
-836 NPFGDG
+836 PFGGG

-853 LPDGQIEFLRR
+853 RPDGQVEFLRR

-877 LGEIQAAVSR
+877 LGEIQTAVCA

-910 YAVAAPGCR
+910 YAVAADGCE
-919 IDASE
+919 IDAAE
-924 LRAHLRRGLPEYMV
+924 LRASLRRGLPEYMV
-938 PSAFVEV
+938 PSAFVAV

-956 DRRALPEPESVRAE
+956 DHHALPKPESVRSE

-977 NRTER
+977 NQTER
-982 AITDVWR
+982 TISDVWR
-989 EVLRTDR
+989 EVLRMDR

-1006 GGNSLLLVKARSRL
+1006 GGNSVLLVKARSRL
-1020 AEVFEREV
+1020 AELFAREV

-1048 GGQVETRAAGG
+1048 GGVVETRSTGG
-1059 RQAPPIGGAEQG
+1059 R
-1071 GALPTGGAEP
+1071 
-1081 GGTRGAGRRK
+1081 K
-1091 QALLARGRKS
+1091 ALLARGRKS

>member
-6 RRLRALDPE
+6 RRLRALDPD
-15 KRAAVFARLAER
+15 KRAEVFARLAER
-27 GEDFNVHPV
+27 GEEFNVHPV

-68 DSGALGEAL
+68 DGTALGEAL
-77 IALGRRHEVLRTV
+77 LALGRRHEVLRTV

-109 LVVTHADVEDRD
+109 LVVTHADVGDRD
-121 AFAVARATDAAREP
+121 AFAKARAAEAAREP
-135 FDLADGPL
+135 FSLADGPL

-159 VSLHHI
+159 VSMHHI

-183 EARDLG
+183 EGRDLG
-189 PAPTQY
+189 PEPTQY

-204 WLRGR
+204 WLAGP
-209 DGTRLL
+209 DGARLL
-215 DYWTSQLAGVPP
+215 DYWTGQLAGVPP
-227 VLELPTDH
+227 VLELPADR
-235 PRPSVMR
+235 PRPAVMK

-247 AEFAWPASVKA
+247 VEFSWPVSLKA
-258 QLDAFCLAER
+258 RLDEFCLAER

-280 VLLHRYCGAGDIV
+280 VLLHRYSGADDIV

-298 GNRRAETENA
+298 GNRRAEVENA

-319 TRLDSG
+319 TRLDPEA
-325 TSFLSLLHQVRD
+325 SFLSVLHQVRD

-346 DLPFER
+346 ELPFER

-365 QPVVQTIVGMED
+365 QPVVQTVVGMED
-377 GQHEIFSLPGVD
+377 SQHEIFTLPGVA
-389 VRRVASHSGTAKW
+389 VEKIASHSGTAKW
-402 DLELGVTSTDG
+402 DLELGVTSTEG
-413 GITGLLEYDSALYEP
+413 GISGLLEFDSALYDP

-438 ETLLRA
+438 ETVLGS
-444 GLADPSCPVGRL
+444 GLADPSTPIGRL
-456 PMITPAERVQLL
+456 TMITPAERVRLL
-468 EEWNPPAAAR
+468 EEWNPPATCR
-478 MDGVLVHELV
+478 LDGVLVHELT

-504 DQQLTYRELEERANR
+504 DQQLTYAELDARANR

-529 GRGDLVGISLPRSM
+529 GRGDLVGISLPRSI

-569 RLAHMVSDSGLRVV
+569 RLAYMVEDSGLRLV
-583 VTPAAFAGRFP
+583 VTLAALAGRFS
-594 GVSTLSLDRTDF
+594 GAGTLPLDETDL
-606 SGFSADR
+606 SGQPCDR
-613 PQRTVEPDDLAY
+613 PQRTIEPDDLAY

-637 GAMLAHRGV
+637 GAMLPHRGV

-694 RHDLQPGPDLA
+694 QHDLQPGPDLA
-705 RTIDTQRVD
+705 RTINAQRVD
-714 TACLPPTVLRLTDP
+714 FACLPPTVLRLTDP

-755 RRFLNIYGP
+755 RRFINVYGP

-772 SAECDG
+772 SSECDG

-784 IGRPIAGNTAY
+784 IGRPITGNTAY
-795 VLDENREPLPVGVP
+795 VLDGNREPLPVGVP
-809 GELHLGG
+809 GELYLGG

-827 ELTAERFVP
+827 ELTAERFVSD
-836 NPFGDG
+836 PFGDG

-853 LPDGQIEFLRR
+853 LPDGQVEFLRR

-877 LGEIQAAVSR
+877 LGEIQTAVAQ

-910 YAVAAPGCR
+910 YAVAAEGCR
-919 IDASE
+919 IDAAQ
-924 LRAHLRRGLPEYMV
+924 LRASLRRGLPEYMV
-938 PSAFVEV
+938 PSAFVQV

-956 DRRALPEPESVRAE
+956 ERRALPKPESVVSE

-977 NRTER
+977 NQTER
-982 AITDVWR
+982 AISEVWR
-989 EVLRTDR
+989 EVLRMDR

-1020 AEVFEREV
+1020 AEVFAREV

-1048 GGQVETRAAGG
+1048 GGQTGTRAAGG
-1059 RQAPPIGGAEQG
+1059 R
-1071 GALPTGGAEP
+1071 
-1081 GGTRGAGRRK
+1081 K
-1091 QALLARGRKS
+1091 ALLARGKKS